1 MVPPEKT
8 VVLDIMVAVEN
19 VVPLVDQVFL
29 VPLVSMARPVLPVV
43 LDVPVNGV
51 MLALLAHPES
61 LTSSRSVPW

>member
-1 MVPPEKT
+1 MVPLVKT

-19 VVPLVDQVFL
+19 VVPLVNQVFL
-29 VPLVSMARPVLPVV
+29 VPLVSMGRPALPVV

-61 LTSSRSVPW
+61 LTSSRYVPW